1 MSAQLKLGFHGDE
14 AAAPLPPRAL
24 AAGAALLPGF
34 ALTAI
39 PELLAGLARVCEAA
53 PFRHMLTASGAMSV
67 AMTNCGTLGWV
78 SDPSGYRYDARD
90 PDSARPWPAL
100 PPSFRALAVT
110 AAAAAGFDGFEP
122 DACLVN
128 RYLPG
133 SRLSLHQ
140 DRDERDF
147 SAPIVSVSL
156 GLPAVFLFGGEK
168 RKARPE
174 RIPLVHGDVVVWGG
188 PARLR
193 FHGVAPIQDGQHVE
207 LGACRINLTL
217 RKAG

>member
-1 MSAQLKLGFHGDE
+1 MGAQLRLDFDSGDTG
-14 AAAPLPPRAL
+14 APASPRPL

-34 ALTAI
+34 ALAAV
-39 PELLAGLARVCEAA
+39 PELLAALARVGEAA
-53 PFRHMLTASGAMSV
+53 PFRQMMTPGGAMSV
-67 AMTNCGTLGWV
+67 AMTNCGALGWV
-78 SDPSGYRYDARD
+78 SDQVGYRYDGRD

-110 AAAAAGFDGFEP
+110 AAAAAGFDDFAP

-156 GLPAVFLFGGEK
+156 GLPAVFLFGGES
-168 RKARPE
+168 RKTRPE
-174 RIPLVHGDVVVWGG
+174 RVPLVHGDVVVWGG
-188 PARLR
+188 PSRLR
-193 FHGVAPIQDGQHVE
+193 FHGVAPIQDGRHPE